1 MSRRVDRMEHT
12 IGGFVS
18 KIDAV
23 LVKLEGMEKDRVQRR
38 DTLSRILDQV
48 NEATDR
54 HTYYFYVD
62 SVFLSSCVAAG

>member
-1 MSRRVDRMEHT
+1 MEHT

-48 NEATDR
+48 NEATD
-54 HTYYFYVD
+54 TPL
-62 SVFLSSCVAAG
+62 FLF

>member
-48 NEATDR
+48 NEATDIPIIFMLILFS
-54 HTYYFYVD
+54 YQAV
-62 SVFLSSCVAAG
+62 